1 MVNNLIMIKI
11 KWVIFILLII
21 MANLKIKCHRIN
33 FIVLLVIIKIKSCIK
48 INNIIY
54 KKHKIILIFTILL
67 IRSLCKEY

>member
-48 INNIIY
+48 INNIIF